1 MNVRD
6 ILYVKDKVI
15 HQLSVSY
22 KGVTCFLNT
31 IGPKIRVNF
40 KKSFEKFHEDISPF
54 VEESGN
60 DLLEIFKPVTLANE
74 NNFELH
80 KNGCVEIYLSLAVMF
95 IGLTSGELFG
105 NTLFGNILSY
115 IFTPSVEVFVMITFP
130 LSLFLKSY
138 EDICYDEIERKKEL
152 FLISLITGTFIGH
165 LFGKEVTYY
174 YPSIYFI
181 FLLIL
186 TILIDNDKTK
196 FKENMSTSNSNMM
209 QILFSGA
216 LTFLFMATFSILTIK
231 GSLILFIL
239 IFITYLHIEF
249 LGRHVTTKLVS
260 IGTNQFIYV
269 ALFVIIQIIFAVL

>member
-1 MNVRD
+1 MNIQD

-15 HQLSVSY
+15 NQLSVSY

-31 IGPKIRVNF
+31 LAPKIRVTF
-40 KKSFEKFHEDISPF
+40 KGHVNKFSENILPLIEQGGS
-54 VEESGN
+54 
-60 DLLEIFKPVTLANE
+60 DLLEILQPVHLSNE

-80 KNGCVEIYLSLAVMF
+80 KNGCVEIYLSLAVML
-95 IGLTSGELFG
+95 IGLTSGELLG
-105 NTLFGNILSY
+105 NTLFGNIFSF

-152 FLISLITGTFIGH
+152 FLMSLVTGTFVGH

-174 YPSIYFI
+174 YPSIYFV

-196 FKENMSTSNSNMM
+196 FVENISTSNSNMM
-209 QILFSGA
+209 QVLFSGA
-216 LTFLFMATFSILTIK
+216 LTYLLMGALSIITIK
-231 GSLILFIL
+231 GSIILFIL
-239 IFITYLHIEF
+239 IILTYFHIEI
-249 LGRHVTTKLVS
+249 LSRHVTTKLIS

-269 ALFVIIQIIFAVL
+269 TIFVIIQIFFAIV